1 MSELHSKEP
10 WLETYWPVLVI
21 TFGLIFV
28 SCLVFFKP
36 VN

>member
-1 MSELHSKEP
+1 MSESHEKEA
-10 WLETYWPVLVI
+10 WIDTYWPVLVI

-36 VN
+36 FN